1 MSLWRRRRAEAKAEP
16 PARGPDELLC
26 YFGHHKCA
34 TQWMR
39 QIIADV
45 CPAIGREQLIFNS
58 PQDFDKDLA
67 GAIPDP
73 GRTFLC
79 YMNAD
84 ARFVRPIEHLR
95 GVHLVR
101 DPRDVV
107 VSAYFS
113 HLHSHPLF
121 GTLGEHRERLQSLPE
136 AEGIMLELE
145 GRKFQFRAML
155 DWDYDDP
162 RVLELRME
170 DVTNDAVTLIPRIFE
185 FLGLGPEQGLGPQL
199 LDRVV
204 HSRDFAALAGRPPG
218 EEDVTSHYR
227 KGVAGDWVN
236 HFQPEHVA
244 YFKEHYNDLLIALG
258 YETSADWG

>member
-1 MSLWRRRRAEAKAEP
+1 MRLWRRSAERSEQN
-16 PARGPDELLC
+16 PAQHTDELLC

-39 QIIADV
+39 RIVADV
-45 CPAIGREQLIFNS
+45 CPAIGREQVIFNDMH
-58 PQDFDKDLA
+58 DFDKDLA
-67 GAIPDP
+67 AAIPDL
-73 GRTFLC
+73 GGSFLC

-84 ARFVRPIEHLR
+84 VRFIRPIEHLR
-95 GVHLVR
+95 GFHIVR

-121 GTLGEHRERLQSLPE
+121 GTLGEHREKLQSVSE

-145 GRKFQFRAML
+145 RRQHQFRAML
-155 DWDYDDP
+155 DWGYDDP
-162 RVLELRME
+162 RILELRME
-170 DVTNDAVTLIPRIFE
+170 DVTTDAATLIPRIFE
-185 FLGLGPEQGLGPQL
+185 FLGVGPDQGLSPEL
-199 LDRVV
+199 LDQVV
-204 HSRDFAALAGRPPG
+204 HSRDFASLAGRPPG

-236 HFQPEHVA
+236 HFRPEHIA
-244 YFKEHYNDLLIALG
+244 YFKEHYNELLVALG
-258 YETSADWG
+258 YETSDDWG